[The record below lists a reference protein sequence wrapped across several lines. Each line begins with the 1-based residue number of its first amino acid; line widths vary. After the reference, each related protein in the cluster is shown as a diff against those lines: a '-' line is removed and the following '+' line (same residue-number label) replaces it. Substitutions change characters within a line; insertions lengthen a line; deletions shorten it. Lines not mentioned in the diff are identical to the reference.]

1 VDRHGFDAIS
11 LLFGALFAIVG
22 LVLIAGAGVQL
33 VTGSWLAPAA
43 AITIGIVLLIAAP
56 RPARREGEPATEGQP
71 EIAESA

>member
-1 VDRHGFDAIS
+1 MDRHGFDAIS

-22 LVLIAGAGVQL
+22 LLLIAGAGVQL

-56 RPARREGEPATEGQP
+56 RPPRRDAGGTAEEPL
-71 EIAESA
+71 EIPDPV